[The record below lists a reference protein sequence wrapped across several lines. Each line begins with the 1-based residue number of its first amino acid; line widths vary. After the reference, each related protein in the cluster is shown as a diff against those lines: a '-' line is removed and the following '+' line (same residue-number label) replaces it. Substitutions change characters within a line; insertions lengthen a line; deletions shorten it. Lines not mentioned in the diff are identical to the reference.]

1 MKKIFYSYDLKI
13 IGIIFMVIDHVNTY
27 LGSYLGLP
35 TWIGFLGRF
44 VAPLFVFMMVEGFHY
59 TRSRKKY
66 FLRLLGGGLLMYAI
80 NISFNLLTRS
90 SFEDPYGQFDIFLLL
105 AGHNIFMTLALLFAF
120 IWAIDIMRKNQGTK
134 LKYFSYSL
142 VIVLL
147 LPFILLSEGGPY
159 ELVLVL
165 IFYFFRG
172 RWAKISAGIIT
183 FSLLLLTWS
192 FVGYFTGSAV
202 GTLYQVLSFSN
213 EFMIITVLPFIYLY
227 NGQRGGSGAQWQRDL
242 FYYFYPAHLLIL
254 YILRYALVGV
264 V

>member
-1 MKKIFYSYDLKI
+1 MKKIFSSYDLKI
-13 IGIIFMVIDHVNTY
+13 IGIVFMVIDHINIY

-105 AGHNIFMTLALLFAF
+105 AGQNIFMTLALLFAL
-120 IWAIDIMRKNQGTK
+120 IWAIDIIRKNQGTK
-134 LKYFSYSL
+134 LKCFSYSL
-142 VIVLL
+142 VIILL
-147 LPFILLSEGGPY
+147 LPLILLSEGGPY

-165 IFYFFRG
+165 IFYFFR
-172 RWAKISAGIIT
+172 R
-183 FSLLLLTWS
+183 
-192 FVGYFTGSAV
+192 
-202 GTLYQVLSFSN
+202 
-213 EFMIITVLPFIYLY
+213 
-227 NGQRGGSGAQWQRDL
+227 R
-242 FYYFYPAHLLIL
+242 
-254 YILRYALVGV
+254 
-264 V
+264 

>member
-1 MKKIFYSYDLKI
+1 MKKIFSSYDLKI

-90 SFEDPYGQFDIFLLL
+90 SFEDPSGQFDIFLLL

-147 LPFILLSEGGPY
+147 LVFFCSPGVWWAILQ
-159 ELVLVL
+159 
-165 IFYFFRG
+165 
-172 RWAKISAGIIT
+172 
-183 FSLLLLTWS
+183 
-192 FVGYFTGSAV
+192 AV
-202 GTLYQVLSFSN
+202 Q
-213 EFMIITVLPFIYLY
+213 
-227 NGQRGGSGAQWQRDL
+227 
-242 FYYFYPAHLLIL
+242 
-254 YILRYALVGV
+254 
-264 V
+264 